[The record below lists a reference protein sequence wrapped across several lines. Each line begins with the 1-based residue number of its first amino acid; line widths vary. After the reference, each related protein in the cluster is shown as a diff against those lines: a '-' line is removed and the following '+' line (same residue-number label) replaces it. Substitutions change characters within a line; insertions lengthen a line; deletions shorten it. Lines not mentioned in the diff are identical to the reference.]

1 MLNTKQQEFVDYAV
15 KKFGTNELTVSQLK
29 DANKHFGCKYA
40 PQWLIK
46 NSDYKIGKS
55 LFKLPTENDVVKT
68 TSGET
73 EKVLPTETKNEA
85 AFVVSSLVGDI
96 IPKKDSVF
104 VSFGNYPDLKSI
116 VKSNMFYPVFIT
128 GLSGNGKTMGVTQ
141 ACAEAKKELIRV
153 NITIETDE
161 DDLLGGYRLKD
172 GQTVWQNGPVIE
184 AMERGAL
191 LLLDEIDLAS
201 NKIMCLQPI
210 LEGSGIYVK
219 KINKFV
225 KPKNGFNVIATAN
238 TKGQGSDDGKF
249 IGTNVLNEAFLERF
263 PVTFEQEYPPVKVE
277 QKILDNVMSAY
288 DLKDPKFTENLVKWA
303 DVIRK
308 TFYDGGVDEIIATR
322 RLVHIINAF
331 AIFKN
336 KLKAVQVCV
345 NRFDDDTKNSFL
357 DLYSKVDAGV
367 NIEDISGNGNDVD
380 PINMEEETAKLGPN
394 AQQIIE
400 GVKKWGQGLKAKG
413 VFSDEDFE
421 EFKVFAAT
429 ANGINTI
436 NKLRKY
442 YGEQTIPTAPV
453 DVDGAPSNDEL
464 YELVADPKYKTDP
477 AFRRKVEQQFA
488 RAFPGKVDTGE
499 I

>member
-1 MLNTKQQEFVDYAV
+1 MLNTKQQEFVDHAV
-15 KKFGTNELTVSQLK
+15 EKFGTNELTVSQLK
-29 DANKHFGCKYA
+29 EANKKFGCKYA

-55 LFKLPTENDVVKT
+55 LFKLPTENDVVETKS
-68 TSGET
+68 SGES
-73 EKVLPTETKNEA
+73 EKVLPASKISKEA

-96 IPKKDSVF
+96 VPKKDPVF

-116 VKSNMFYPVFIT
+116 IKSNMFYPVFIT

-184 AMERGAL
+184 AMERGAT

-210 LEGSGIYVK
+210 LEGSGIFVK

-263 PVTFEQEYPPVKVE
+263 PITFEQKYPSASIE
-277 QKILDNVMSAY
+277 EKILVNTLAKSGK
-288 DLKDPKFTENLVKWA
+288 KDKDFCKKWVTGA

-308 TFYDGGVDEIIATR
+308 SYFDGGVDEIISTR
-322 RLVHIINAF
+322 RLVHIIQAYSIFNKKVK
-331 AIFKN
+331 AIE
-336 KLKAVQVCV
+336 VCT
-345 NRFDDDTKNSFL
+345 NRFDDDTKNSFME
-357 DLYSKVDAGV
+357 LYTKVDAGASA
-367 NIEDISGNGNDVD
+367 D
-380 PINMEEETAKLGPN
+380 
-394 AQQIIE
+394 QI
-400 GVKKWGQGLKAKG
+400 A
-413 VFSDEDFE
+413 
-421 EFKVFAAT
+421 
-429 ANGINTI
+429 
-436 NKLRKY
+436 
-442 YGEQTIPTAPV
+442 
-453 DVDGAPSNDEL
+453 
-464 YELVADPKYKTDP
+464 
-477 AFRRKVEQQFA
+477 EQQRQSEVA
-488 RAFPGKVDTGE
+488 SQTDEEDESSDDQEV

>member
-1 MLNTKQQEFVDYAV
+1 MLNTKQQEFVDHAV
-15 KKFGTNELTVSQLK
+15 EKFGTNELTVSQLK
-29 DANKHFGCKYA
+29 EANKKFGCKYA

-55 LFKLPTENDVVKT
+55 LFKLPTENDVVETKS
-68 TSGET
+68 SGES
-73 EKVLPTETKNEA
+73 EKVLPASKISKEA

-96 IPKKDSVF
+96 VPKKDPVF

-116 VKSNMFYPVFIT
+116 IKSNMFYPVFIT

-184 AMERGAL
+184 AMERGAT

-201 NKIMCLQPI
+201 NKIICLQPI
-210 LEGSGIYVK
+210 LEGSGIFVK

-263 PVTFEQEYPPVKVE
+263 PITFEQSYPKPAVE
-277 QKILDNVMSAY
+277 EKILVQTLAKSGK
-288 DLKDPKFTENLVKWA
+288 KDADFCKKLVTWA

-308 TFYDGGVDEIIATR
+308 TYFDGGVDEIISTR
-322 RLVHIINAF
+322 RLVDIIQAF
-331 AIFKN
+331 AIFGK
-336 KLKAVQVCV
+336 KMKAVEVCT
-345 NRFDDDTKNSFL
+345 NRFDDDTKNSFIE
-357 DLYSKVDAGV
+357 LYTKDDAGASAEQIAEQQRQAEV
-367 NIEDISGNGNDVD
+367 DSQMNDND
-380 PINMEEETAKLGPN
+380 SE
-394 AQQIIE
+394 
-400 GVKKWGQGLKAKG
+400 
-413 VFSDEDFE
+413 SDEE
-421 EFKVFAAT
+421 V
-429 ANGINTI
+429 I
-436 NKLRKY
+436 
-442 YGEQTIPTAPV
+442 
-453 DVDGAPSNDEL
+453 
-464 YELVADPKYKTDP
+464 
-477 AFRRKVEQQFA
+477 
-488 RAFPGKVDTGE
+488 
-499 I
+499 